1 MTNNDIIAGTVL
13 QTVGKEAVLNLAATV
28 YTPAQL
34 AARRASIRVQLPE
47 GSAMT
52 QAEAEE
58 AAFCESLAVTLFH
71 TFQGWKE
78 TGRSVKKGEHAAV
91 VAWLWKPKKPSKAE
105 QEAENMMGGPS
116 LMGPDFVK
124 CKAFL
129 FSAAQVEKIKS

>member
-1 MTNNDIIAGTVL
+1 MTNNEIIAGSVL
-13 QTVGKEAVLNLAATV
+13 QAVGKGAVLNLASTI

-47 GSAMT
+47 GTTMT
-52 QAEAEE
+52 QAEADE
-58 AAFCESLAVTLFH
+58 AAFCESLAVNLFH

-91 VAWLWKPKKPSKAE
+91 VAWLWKPKKPSKAD
-105 QEAENMMGGPS
+105 QEAESLMGGPS

-129 FSAAQVEKIKS
+129 FSVAQVEKIKS